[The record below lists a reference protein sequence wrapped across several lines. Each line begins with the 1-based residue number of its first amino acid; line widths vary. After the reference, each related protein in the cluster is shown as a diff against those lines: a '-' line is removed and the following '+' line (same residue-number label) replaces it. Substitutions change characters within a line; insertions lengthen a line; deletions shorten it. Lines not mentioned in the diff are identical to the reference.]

1 MTRTGDDMIWESK
14 RHEERKKE
22 KGTKRNL
29 DTRKDVLR
37 RRRCIVV
44 TKARVILTM
53 ETRKKIYHKRKDKT
67 T

>member
-22 KGTKRNL
+22 KGTKRKR

-53 ETRKKIYHKRKDKT
+53 GTRKKIYHKRKDKT